1 MHKLRKNNHHYGVY
15 TFRAF
20 QNITRQIITNNGL
33 LSLTDN
39 IVTIVVKRKKKIIR
53 RNIISYCNKSLVG

>member
-1 MHKLRKNNHHYGVY
+1 MHKLRKNNHHCGVY

-20 QNITRQIITNNGL
+20 QNITRKIITNNGL

-39 IVTIVVKRKKKIIR
+39 NRYYCSKKKKKD
-53 RNIISYCNKSLVG
+53 NQKEYN